1 MIPWKWN
8 ESKKGFLGLCPKSET
23 IEWWMNILVIF
34 LNRTFVTPS
43 NWWISTS
50 QWSIML
56 KRKWCFEL
64 QKLCGKEDAV
74 PGNRFNSSFN
84 IIQSVPSTQIPPDFS
99 KQLDNDHFW
108 TFWWKNNC
116 GHHHSLIIHILMV
129 SSQSQVVFYKGT
141 VRWVRPL
148 LFPNSPLCDR
158 TNTKN
163 QTEQQ
168 RKFLKGKIYEH

>member
-1 MIPWKWN
+1 
-8 ESKKGFLGLCPKSET
+8 
-23 IEWWMNILVIF
+23 
-34 LNRTFVTPS
+34 
-43 NWWISTS
+43 
-50 QWSIML
+50 ML

-99 KQLDNDHFW
+99 KQLDNDHFG
-108 TFWWKNNC
+108 TFWWKIAFISC
-116 GHHHSLIIHILMV
+116 GHHHSLIIHILV
-129 SSQSQVVFYKGT
+129 VTSQSQVVFYKGT

-158 TNTKN
+158 TNTK
-163 QTEQQ
+163 TKLSYKE
-168 RKFLKGKIYEH
+168 KSKGKNIWTLVAKHCQGHNGSKALSALT